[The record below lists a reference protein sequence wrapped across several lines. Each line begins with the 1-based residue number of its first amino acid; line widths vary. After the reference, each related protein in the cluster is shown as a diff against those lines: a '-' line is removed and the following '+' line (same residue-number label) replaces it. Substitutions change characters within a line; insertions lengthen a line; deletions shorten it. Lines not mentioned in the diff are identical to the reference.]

1 MINKRN
7 LIIAAAVVAAVLVA
21 GLLFWALRQQSQL
34 NEMVEQLEFEKE
46 ALQDE
51 YEDLAIQFDGFQQM
65 DIRNDSL
72 QDLLSREQQ
81 RVQDLLEELR
91 ITKVTNA
98 RRIAELKKELATV
111 RTIMKG
117 YVAQIDSLNRTN
129 KQLTEENIRV
139 KDQYHTVSRQ
149 AEQLK
154 QEKTQLTEVVNR
166 ASMLEIRD
174 FEFLPLNKRDHKTRY
189 IGQTVKFQ
197 FNYTIAKNITCPP
210 GIKILYLRVI
220 NPQGELMQKDT
231 TMRFPF
237 ESGLIGYSSAR
248 EFEYSGEEQTGTMYF
263 PLTAEPD
270 KGIYNAE
277 FFADGNLIGTFPFR
291 IGK

>member
-1 MINKRN
+1 MNKKTKY
-7 LIIAAAVVAAVLVA
+7 LIILLIVVVAALC
-21 GLLFWALRQQSQL
+21 GLLFFQHSQM
-34 NEMVEQLEFEKE
+34 NEMVEQMAFEKE
-46 ALQDE
+46 QLEEE
-51 YEDLAIQFDGFQQM
+51 YEDLVIQFDGYQN
-65 DIRNDSL
+65 IEIKNDSL
-72 QDLLSREQQ
+72 QDRLAKEQQ

-189 IGQTVKFQ
+189 VGLTVKFQ

>member
-1 MINKRN
+1 MNKKTKY
-7 LIIAAAVVAAVLVA
+7 LIILLVVAVA
-21 GLLFWALRQQSQL
+21 ALCGLLFFQHSQM
-34 NEMVEQLEFEKE
+34 NEMVEQMAFEKE
-46 ALQDE
+46 QLEEE
-51 YEDLAIQFDGFQQM
+51 YEDLVIQFDGYQN
-65 DIRNDSL
+65 IEIKNDSL
-72 QDLLSREQQ
+72 QDRLAKEQQ

-197 FNYTIAKNITCPP
+197 FNYTIARNITCSP
-210 GIKILYLRVI
+210 GIKTLYLRVI